1 LEFRVTAVNPLDHAE
16 EIKQLFVADERPEFV
31 PFFDRAY
38 AAGVQ
43 AGGGSW
49 VGRDPDGH
57 IVMHLACFPRR
68 FRFGERDVVGGL
80 MRDALVARP
89 YRSFFPAH
97 ALIKRATEDTRALG
111 RMDFV
116 YTNPNRHAKAV
127 MDLCGFAQ
135 VGTLERYVLP
145 VGHRRWIV
153 DRPIGLV
160 HAGVRWVRGGATLV
174 PRAASEFSAVEF
186 ASPPATR
193 RDSDRITT
201 PPNILRVWRATPPQR
216 TGGSRSRRTEPEPP
230 GCSCG
235 GQTRRAWPTCMRS
248 AAIRGCPWPV

>member
-1 LEFRVTAVNPLDHAE
+1 MAKMFYTMDETQASLGKNAE

-97 ALIKRATEDTRALG
+97 AMIKRATEDTSCARRRTKEAQEDLEQG
-111 RMDFV
+111 R
-116 YTNPNRHAKAV
+116 
-127 MDLCGFAQ
+127 FA
-135 VGTLERYVLP
+135 G
-145 VGHRRWIV
+145 
-153 DRPIGLV
+153 PIG
-160 HAGVRWVRGGATLV
+160 
-174 PRAASEFSAVEF
+174 S
-186 ASPPATR
+186 
-193 RDSDRITT
+193 
-201 PPNILRVWRATPPQR
+201 Q
-216 TGGSRSRRTEPEPP
+216 
-230 GCSCG
+230 
-235 GQTRRAWPTCMRS
+235 
-248 AAIRGCPWPV
+248 